1 MPTYLFRNK
10 ETGEEFEEFMLKI
23 SELEPYLEA
32 NPHLEQLVHGC
43 PGLGYNIHTKK
54 PDDGFQ
60 KLHIRVEDRDTRL
73 RAQLRQRVAALDHLV
88 QFREVDLHTNGQ
100 ERMRFAGVHDPGS
113 GR

>member
-54 PDDGFQ
+54 PDDGF
-60 KLHIRVEDRDTRL
+60 RDVL
-73 RAQLRQRVAALDHLV
+73 RAIKKR
-88 QFREVDLHTNGQ
+88 
-100 ERMRFAGVHDPGS
+100 S
-113 GR
+113 GKRNSINTF